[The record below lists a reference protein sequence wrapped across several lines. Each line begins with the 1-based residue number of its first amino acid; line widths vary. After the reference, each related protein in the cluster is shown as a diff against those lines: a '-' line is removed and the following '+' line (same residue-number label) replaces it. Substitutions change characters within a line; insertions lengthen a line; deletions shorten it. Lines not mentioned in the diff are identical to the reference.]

1 MQYNTVSDIIVAT
14 NPFHA
19 TRPTQVVLV
28 EFDSARKYA
37 VIVTDDGA
45 KWCKVTSTANDGL
58 FVDVSF
64 WTPVE
69 MLTALID
76 KECVFTPYDNG
87 NIAILR
93 NKASNE
99 LRLDAEDM
107 EVTDWLE
114 RWVA

>member
-1 MQYNTVSDIIVAT
+1 MYNTVSDILVSV

-19 TRPTQVVLV
+19 TRPTQAVLV

-37 VIVTDDGA
+37 VIVTDNGA

-58 FVDVSF
+58 FVGVAF
-64 WTPVE
+64 WTPVGV
-69 MLTALID
+69 LTALID
-76 KECVFTPYDNG
+76 RECVFTPYDNG
-87 NIAILR
+87 NIVIPR

-99 LRLDAEDM
+99 LRLVAEDL

>member
-1 MQYNTVSDIIVAT
+1 MYNTTADVIVST

-19 TRPTQVVLV
+19 TRPTQAVLV

-37 VIVTDDGA
+37 VIVTDYGA

-58 FVDVSF
+58 FVGVSF
-64 WTPVE
+64 WTPTEV
-69 MLTALID
+69 LTALID
-76 KECVFTPYDNG
+76 KECVFAPYESG
-87 NIAILR
+87 NITILR